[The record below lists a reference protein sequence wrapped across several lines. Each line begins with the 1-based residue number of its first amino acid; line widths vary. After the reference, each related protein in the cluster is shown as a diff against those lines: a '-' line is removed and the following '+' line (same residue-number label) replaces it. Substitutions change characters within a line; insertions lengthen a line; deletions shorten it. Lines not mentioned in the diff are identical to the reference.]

1 MALGVVLFRK
11 LFLCLVQCERFTYMG
26 VTSTLHRVHLHQM
39 GHDTDVSSFLRH
51 AYQQNLISMIEHGR
65 KETQESFYHIDWEVK
80 KKRLFEQLGAS
91 VPVAA
96 STMSLVSSSAP
107 LSLQMHTKML
117 AYDRTIIALNSA
129 GLGGTSFPIIH
140 ALIDA
145 ANNNNQIVFM
155 FNVLANITQEP
166 PSLPP
171 LEHASAHILDSPVFK
186 RKYAKAYLT
195 LHTPAI
201 SLRKQI
207 VSGARQA
214 LEEQYHTIIQRT
226 VHSHPFEAQPGG
238 NPSTANLVRAFC
250 ALVKGTPVSEAF
262 QVLMRIKDAVDTRKP
277 GFIDAFHIWAY
288 STERSLPRSVRDQLA
303 GAQTTDPF
311 KLAFIPNVTTTTEDW
326 LWMQSALVNE
336 SSSDENNESSLA
348 SLTKVLLAYGERHFE
363 PATGTG
369 GKDQGFGLAIA
380 SLWDHD
386 SGGSLQ
392 VEAIH
397 LAIALAY
404 HGLLRVLSKAEGSDY
419 IRQFVKIDAKEGLQY
434 VHILPL
440 SADHSPPGVGCK
452 QLEVAW
458 ELVKRITVMAN
469 EGPMWE
475 ELVGGVRGDGTR
487 FMSGF
492 FPGVIPTHLPLLLPF
507 SLSSFGPPTLQTS
520 DYKSQILLPTMSS
533 LLSNSHLTKAIKLY
547 ELAGEYDTVVSCL
560 AQALGNLVT
569 SGSMTSGLGAEG
581 MTWSATGDQQDRT
594 KELEKTAREILTV
607 YKRLGRG
614 TGLGVSGP
622 SGSNPGGKDR
632 DVCIKLLKISKATLE
647 TIESTALVPLDV
659 ATTSGKESKVD
670 VMKVT
675 KKVEEFTQQHEALQR
690 CLPVSLVLC
699 MDALSGITSKMK
711 SVHAGE
717 AQRHATLAILRKKSR
732 ALIVYVG
739 LLKYQMS
746 PEVCG
751 YLARGD
757 VEIAL

>member
-1 MALGVVLFRK
+1 
-11 LFLCLVQCERFTYMG
+11 
-26 VTSTLHRVHLHQM
+26 
-39 GHDTDVSSFLRH
+39 
-51 AYQQNLISMIEHGR
+51 
-65 KETQESFYHIDWEVK
+65 
-80 KKRLFEQLGAS
+80 
-91 VPVAA
+91 
-96 STMSLVSSSAP
+96 
-107 LSLQMHTKML
+107 MHTKML

-171 LEHASAHILDSPVFK
+171 LEHASAHILDSPIFK

-250 ALVKGTPVSEAF
+250 AVQVFFLIQVGEVSEAF
-262 QVLMRIKDAVDTRKP
+262 QVLMRVKDAVDTRKP
-277 GFIDAFHIWAY
+277 GFIDAFRIWAY
-288 STERSLPRSVRDQLA
+288 STERSLPQSVRDQLA
-303 GAQTTDPF
+303 GWS
-311 KLAFIPNVTTTTEDW
+311 IPNVTTTTEDW

-369 GKDQGFGLAIA
+369 GKDQGFGPAIA

-475 ELVGGVRGDGTR
+475 ELVGG
-487 FMSGF
+487 
-492 FPGVIPTHLPLLLPF
+492 PGVIPTHLPLLRLA
-507 SLSSFGPPTLQTS
+507 LSSSFNTYPSP
-520 DYKSQILLPTMSS
+520 
-533 LLSNSHLTKAIKLY
+533 HLTKAIKLY
-547 ELAGEYDTVVSCL
+547 ELAGKYDTVVSCL

-569 SGSMTSGLGAEG
+569 SGSMTSGLGAGG

-594 KELEKTAREILTV
+594 KELEKTARKILTV

-632 DVCIKLLKISKATLE
+632 DQVREDGMGTLNELWRLL
-647 TIESTALVPLDV
+647 
-659 ATTSGKESKVD
+659 
-670 VMKVT
+670 
-675 KKVEEFTQQHEALQR
+675 
-690 CLPVSLVLC
+690 
-699 MDALSGITSKMK
+699 
-711 SVHAGE
+711 
-717 AQRHATLAILRKKSR
+717 
-732 ALIVYVG
+732 
-739 LLKYQMS
+739 S
-746 PEVCG
+746 PPP
-751 YLARGD
+751 
-757 VEIAL
+757 